1 MAGFLGWCGR
11 LWLRWLL
18 TGPVGASGSTC
29 TSAATVAMLLQSLTL
44 GAHQKACDVS
54 RSPAEVCESYCSYEC
69 SFFNESAGE
78 TGAPANITVFR
89 ITPTNVTG
97 IQNKD
102 TGDPSGDITFLLS
115 RKYLAQECARDPTA
129 FGCFLDG
136 DNIYGKFE
144 VEVDGQFGPYFECNP
159 VNVFDQVELD
169 PITQQPPPA
178 WGLGNSYPSPAWIDT
193 RTFECGQGCLQPTA
207 GNCNTYA
214 KKNGTSNFGNA
225 WSCWCDGTGR
235 HNKTVGREAAPYS
248 QHYAPGPAAWV
259 PQCRLAFEE
268 YEAPFTKKR
277 ASCVEGTPLRQ
288 LSGGWSFESIS
299 AMACDACA
307 ADAKCEGWRTD
318 DNRTATLLG
327 GRVRASDDEGCV
339 GGVKASH
346 TYPGSSWGTAG
357 DLGGYWFST
366 PLTAECAAGAPLPAR
381 HRRLRVA
388 RHVVDVPQR
397 VVRRQARRRG
407 GRGVRRRLPLDVPLA
422 AQPNLRLLPLVLQ
435 ERAPR
440 RRRLQPDGDAAPP
453 DHHAV
458 GGGLRAGRL
467 SRHRTGALRG
477 HAVRRPQEAGAAAG
491 FAGRGGARRCVRGG
505 GGRDASGGSRLGT
518 PGGHS
523 APFLP

>member
-1 MAGFLGWCGR
+1 MAGFLGRCGR

-29 TSAATVAMLLQSLTL
+29 TSAATVTMLLQSLTL

-136 DNIYGKFE
+136 NNIYGKFE

-277 ASCVEGTPLRQ
+277 ARCVEGTPLRQ

-366 PLTAECAAGAPLPAR
+366 PLTAECAAGAPLGTDGCAW
-381 HRRLRVA
+381 RVTSSTYRNA
-388 RHVVDVPQR
+388 SCVDKR
-397 VVRRQARRRG
+397 VDEAVEAYG
-407 GRGVRRRLPLDVPLA
+407 AVCFSTCHTPLNRTSDCYLSCYKNA
-422 AQPNLRLLPLVLQ
+422 LL
-435 ERAPR
+435 
-440 RRRLQPDGDAAPP
+440 GDAAFNLTAMP
-453 DHHAV
+453 HHQII
-458 GGGLRAGRL
+458 
-467 SRHRTGALRG
+467 T
-477 HAVRRPQEAGAAAG
+477 PWEAGFG
-491 FAGRGGARRCVRGG
+491 
-505 GGRDASGGSRLGT
+505 
-518 PGGHS
+518 PGGCAVIEPAHCEGTQCGDRKKPAQLQAS
-523 APFLP
+523 PVEVVRADA